1 MGININSA
9 PVNIN
14 RLWEKTPNPLK
25 YLLLISIIVGASYFL
40 VSKKVDNSQVKELAK
55 IEQNIDTTYQF
66 IKRFETYQINQN
78 QFNEKALEDITKIYS
93 LVQELNSNINTK
105 FDFIIK
111 SSGKYNQDLIDKLI
125 LLNQSFEKLSKAYE
139 PIKNY
144 EPQISVKKI
153 EK

>member
-1 MGININSA
+1 MAIIA
-9 PVNIN
+9 TKPLDVNKF
-14 RLWEKTPNPLK
+14 WDKTPTPLK
-25 YLLLISIIVGASYFL
+25 YLLLIAIIVGGSYFL
-40 VSKKVDNSQVKELAK
+40 VSKKVDHSQVKELTK
-55 IEQNIDTTYQF
+55 IEQSIDVTYDLV
-66 IKRFETYQINQN
+66 KRFEAYQTTQNTYNTQTIT
-78 QFNEKALEDITKIYS
+78 DIKNVYE

-105 FDFIIK
+105 IDYMIR

-144 EPQISVKKI
+144 DPQISVKKL

>member
-1 MGININSA
+1 MGININTT
-9 PVNIN
+9 PVNLN
-14 RLWEKTPNPLK
+14 RFWEKTPTPLK
-25 YLLLISIIVGASYFL
+25 YLLLISLIVGASYFL
-40 VSKKVDNSQVKELAK
+40 VSKKVDTSQLKELTK
-55 IEQNIDTTYQF
+55 IEQSIDVTYDLVD
-66 IKRFETYQINQN
+66 KFEKYQINQN
-78 QFNEKALEDITKIYS
+78 TYNAQTLEDIKKIYS

-105 FDFIIK
+105 FDYIIK

-125 LLNQSFEKLSKAYE
+125 LLNESFEKLSKAYE